1 MLHTTNQRIL
11 FAMVIVFIII
21 WTILS
26 IIVGIAST
34 DGLTRDTQWRL
45 MKDSAI
51 WTGVIALWTIFSVHV
66 LKVC

>member
-34 DGLTRDTQWRL
+34 DGLTGYT
-45 MKDSAI
+45 MAI
-51 WTGVIALWTIFSVHV
+51 DER
-66 LKVC
+66 